1 MIKMNIESISC
12 LINTYQINNTLSTSK
27 TAIKKRVQAV
37 NKIKSVDNE
46 RNTNQQNNQKYY

>member
-1 MIKMNIESISC
+1 MNIESISC